1 MGSLLRLL
9 GALGVSALA
18 LGIFLG
24 PVNASDRDQ
33 ARTSTF
39 GGVLHDQYDNP
50 GEIATNSQNW
60 DFDLLDTELADD
72 FVVPA
77 AQWNISGV
85 DVDGIYLDTRSA
97 TSVNVRFY
105 SNSTADLPDTL
116 LDERLEQAM
125 ADTDGDLVI
134 DLSPPLTLQ
143 AGTYWVSVQVNQ
155 NLGDGQWGWVDRTV
169 QSNAGAAFRSPIGGG
184 GGCFEWGRRHDPD
197 GCNVDPEAP
206 DQVFRL
212 RGTVGPPSCRLRLHR
227 RLHPATTAA
236 AATSTATTAATAA
249 ASSATAAS
257 ASATSSA
264 AAAAGALPRAERAR
278 AHAWPGTEAAPN
290 PPLQRGHG
298 APGARAQEPAR
309 PGGQAAPAGGRGP
322 GARLPRQRLARPA
335 LRRSRATGPGLAQ
348 SAAHFPRRKAHQ
360 ARNDGSIV
368 PPIPRSGLTTTTSR
382 FFKQLAVGRQRSPDA
397 RQATGTGENSILL
410 FFQSTDKYRSISQ
423 SVSWTR

>member
-77 AQWNISGV
+77 AQWNIFGV
-85 DVDGIYLDTRSA
+85 DVDGIYLDTRQA

-116 LDERLEQAM
+116 LDERLEQTM
-125 ADTDGDLVI
+125 ADTAGDLVI

-212 RGTVGPPSCRLRLHR
+212 RGTVGPPPPPPPHRRRRLHHHR
-227 RLHPATTAA
+227 RLHLHLRHRHHRRLRPA
-236 AATSTATTAATAA
+236 STA
-249 ASSATAAS
+249 SATAAS
-257 ASATSSA
+257 ATTA

-290 PPLQRGHG
+290 PPLQLGHG

-322 GARLPRQRLARPA
+322 DARLPRQRLARPA
-335 LRRSRATGPGLAQ
+335 LR
-348 SAAHFPRRKAHQ
+348 
-360 ARNDGSIV
+360 
-368 PPIPRSGLTTTTSR
+368 SGALC
-382 FFKQLAVGRQRSPDA
+382 D
-397 RQATGTGENSILL
+397 
-410 FFQSTDKYRSISQ
+410 
-423 SVSWTR
+423 